1 MPLNFPD
8 NPTLNTSYVVG
19 GVTYV
24 CISTSPDPVVFER
37 VSTGVTQTVTIDS
50 TTLTIVNGLITNIA

>member
-37 VSTGVTQTVTIDS
+37 VSTGVTQDS
-50 TTLTIVNGLITNIA
+50 HNSFGTTLTVS